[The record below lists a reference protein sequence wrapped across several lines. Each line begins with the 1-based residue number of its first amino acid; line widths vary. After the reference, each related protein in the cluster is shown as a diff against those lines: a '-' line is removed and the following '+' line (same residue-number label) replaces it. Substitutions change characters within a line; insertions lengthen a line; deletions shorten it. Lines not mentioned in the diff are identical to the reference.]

1 MTHVNRLHAHDIGA
15 YTTNLTSSD
24 RRHVQ
29 KAIKAALKSEHRYRV
44 GAALIVANKV
54 TTASNRLRNSST
66 AAPYTEQSVHAEV
79 RAVLRA
85 YKNGR
90 GGTIYVAR
98 LGARGGLLASHP
110 CKRCVPVLREA
121 GVKRVVWWNGECW
134 VTSKL

>member
-1 MTHVNRLHAHDIGA
+1 MVHSNRIDHSSIAFS
-15 YTTNLTSSD
+15 TELTSSD
-24 RRHVQ
+24 RRHIN
-29 KAIKAALKSEHRYRV
+29 KAIKAAHRSQHKYRV

-54 TTASNRLRNSST
+54 TTASNRLRNAST

-98 LGARGGLLASHP
+98 LGARGALLASHP

-121 GVKRVVWWNGECW
+121 GVKRAVWWNGHLW

>member
-1 MTHVNRLHAHDIGA
+1 MHVNRFDTSVLE
-15 YTTNLTSSD
+15 YSTNLTTAD

-29 KAIKAALKSEHRYRV
+29 KAIKAAHRSQHKYRV
-44 GAALIVANKV
+44 GAALIVANRV
-54 TTASNRLRNSST
+54 ATASNRLRNSSKN
-66 AAPYTEQSVHAEV
+66 APYTEQSVHAEV

-85 YKNGR
+85 YKSGR

-98 LGARGGLLASHP
+98 LGARNALLPSHP

-121 GVKRVVWWNGECW
+121 GVKRVVWWNGFTW